1 MADYVWRSEEEKFEA
16 IGFLA
21 IPNVIASIEP
31 TVPRGQKEKFRE
43 EYEGKYSEEYPY
55 TADKYGSQFR
65 IYLNDTD
72 GCPDSIKEQ
81 LDDTY
86 GNRINNTSFI
96 RELVKEYGFK
106 FIKGPQDSESI
117 KNAVFQKVG
126 RPLYDFYQKGFFTNK
141 YFIKDIDEYFKN
153 KKDLPRPNV
162 LEYKEMHI
170 GKRIEK
176 GDSRTGTATRAL
188 TQNQM
193 LMLGWSGEEYIA
205 HLLEE
210 KDEALLQA
218 LDISKEA
225 KYSFEWF
232 NDGFQNVEEKHE
244 PLDVNRTPWEFE
256 TVKKWEDKSVGE
268 GCDIRITITTG
279 EQIEIEVKT
288 SRGTYPF
295 FNMTSMEMQE
305 MEKMKERYALIRIN
319 NFDRILHG
327 GTPDIIPVINPY
339 DKLFHP
345 KQMKEATFIIG
356 GK

>member
-141 YFIKDIDEYFKN
+141 YFIK
-153 KKDLPRPNV
+153 
-162 LEYKEMHI
+162 
-170 GKRIEK
+170 
-176 GDSRTGTATRAL
+176 
-188 TQNQM
+188 
-193 LMLGWSGEEYIA
+193 
-205 HLLEE
+205 
-210 KDEALLQA
+210 
-218 LDISKEA
+218 
-225 KYSFEWF
+225 
-232 NDGFQNVEEKHE
+232 
-244 PLDVNRTPWEFE
+244 
-256 TVKKWEDKSVGE
+256 
-268 GCDIRITITTG
+268 
-279 EQIEIEVKT
+279 
-288 SRGTYPF
+288 
-295 FNMTSMEMQE
+295 
-305 MEKMKERYALIRIN
+305 
-319 NFDRILHG
+319 
-327 GTPDIIPVINPY
+327 
-339 DKLFHP
+339 
-345 KQMKEATFIIG
+345 
-356 GK
+356 